1 MSATPTTSRPLPSR
15 TSPSPASALSRSG
28 VTRTASARGSPV
40 NGRPMPPRKLEAADS
55 PSRPLTPK
63 EQLEQQLRREQEEKE
78 NLSVKLEDAHKA
90 SQELESTVASLRSSL
105 QLAESRL
112 SQLSADALRTENT
125 LSEQSEV
132 IAALRSQLSS
142 VERDRRD
149 DEKRYR
155 EQSAAFEAERQAQW
169 EGEQA
174 ARHRLERLEERLRRA
189 EARAA
194 HVGHEAEPNNDM
206 LVEEEETDTP
216 KIAHPPKVEEG
227 GQQEE
232 PPEMTMMRLE
242 MDSLSGAYASLQSTH
257 QMLLQE
263 MADVKRVNQ
272 QIQEENES
280 YNVLLRERTL
290 AGTFHLP
297 GTSPYSDSISLDEDV
312 YSKAGSRLDPV
323 SEDAEALEAE
333 AEESDLFPPAPIQ
346 RETES
351 PVPSNPSSGRQR
363 RRRTSAGSGK
373 GVGESLAGFPV
384 SGPGEDLAAELGRAE
399 ARDVVPEVAV
409 ESPRYPKKEDGQ
421 SVSSM
426 RAEIQALKDAN
437 KALSLYAA
445 KILDRIIA
453 DEGFEHVLAA
463 DYNKDGSANAPS
475 SSRPERGASLS
486 RSKTVGGHGRRPAS
500 TTLAGVRDQPQE
512 QMSLV
517 PPPMST
523 SKSDP
528 PSVTQA
534 QQAKRRSMSIDWKG
548 LFGGGQ
554 QEKKNE
560 NLRPLSLA
568 TAAMPAAPKPP
579 TQAMPP
585 ARPRFIPRDTEED
598 EEDRKERERLN
609 ATMKLMG
616 IERASSQRERE
627 QALDDLSHLE
637 AARIA
642 GGLGGATKGDR
653 RRSSMYRSPSPNLGA
668 SPQPR
673 VPATMAYRLSA
684 DLSANGG
691 LTSDALAEAGAAHAL
706 AELDAEEK
714 RISEQLA
721 KGKPYQGGFTPSARE
736 LAEAN
741 ADGGNGAAPGLM
753 RRSSRR
759 ARTGRESSGTMS
771 VGSVSTVWSAGRA
784 SGSSAS
790 DPVLE

>member
-1 MSATPTTSRPLPSR
+1 MSSTTSRPLPTRS
-15 TSPSPASALSRSG
+15 TPPPASALGRSSIA
-28 VTRTASARGSPV
+28 RTGSARSSPV
-40 NGRPMPPRKLEAADS
+40 NGRPVPPRKLEVADS
-55 PSRPLTPK
+55 PTKPLSAK

-78 NLSVKLEDAHKA
+78 NLSVKLDDANKA
-90 SQELESTVASLRSSL
+90 SRELESTVASLRSSL

-112 SQLSADALRTENT
+112 SQLSADTLRTEHT
-125 LSEQSEV
+125 LSEQSE
-132 IAALRSQLSS
+132 IISALRSQLST
-142 VERDRRD
+142 VERERRE

-155 EQSAAFEAERQAQW
+155 EQTAAFEAERQAQW

-174 ARHRLERLEERLRRA
+174 SRQRFERLEERLRRA
-189 EARAA
+189 EARAVQ
-194 HVGHEAEPNNDM
+194 VGYDVPEDR
-206 LVEEEETDTP
+206 LREEEETDTP
-216 KIAHPPKVEEG
+216 KVAHPPKVEERTE
-227 GQQEE
+227 QEE

-242 MDSLSGAYASLQSTH
+242 MDSLSGAYASLQNTH

-263 MADVKRVNQ
+263 MTDVKRVNQ

-323 SEDAEALEAE
+323 SEDAEVLEAE
-333 AEESDLFPPAPIQ
+333 QADEFPPASIK
-346 RETES
+346 RDSES

-363 RRRTSAGSGK
+363 RRRTSAGSAK

-399 ARDVVPEVAV
+399 ARDVVPEVTV
-409 ESPRYPKKEDGQ
+409 ESPRYPKKEEGH
-421 SVSSM
+421 SLAAM
-426 RAEIQALKDAN
+426 RAEIQGLKDAN

-453 DEGFEHVLAA
+453 EEGFEHVLAA
-463 DYNKDGSANAPS
+463 DYKEGTTNALAT

-486 RSKTVGGHGRRPAS
+486 RSKTVAGHGRRPAS

-512 QMSLV
+512 QMTPLAA
-517 PPPMST
+517 PPMIA
-523 SKSDP
+523 SKSEP
-528 PSVTQA
+528 PSVIQT
-534 QQAKRRSMSIDWKG
+534 QQAKRRSSIDWKA
-548 LFGGGQ
+548 LFGGGT

-560 NLRPLSLA
+560 SLRPLSLA

-579 TQAMPP
+579 TQALPP
-585 ARPRFIPRDTEED
+585 PRPRFIPRDTEED

-627 QALDDLSHLE
+627 QAADDLSHLD
-637 AARIA
+637 AARQA
-642 GGLGGATKGDR
+642 GALGGTSKGDR
-653 RRSSMYRSPSPNLGA
+653 RRSSMMLRSPSPNLGA
-668 SPQPR
+668 SPQQR
-673 VPATMAYRLSA
+673 VTSTLAYRLSS
-684 DLSANGG
+684 DLPANGG

-721 KGKPYQGGFTPSARE
+721 KGKAYQGGFTPSARE

-741 ADGGNGAAPGLM
+741 AESGSAGGAGLM

-759 ARTGRESSGTMS
+759 VRSGRESSGTMS

-784 SGSSAS
+784 SGSSGG